1 MLKSVFSLLYLLTV
15 NYPPLLKWLKM
26 LTSDDVSRLLKK
38 QQNFMAAEAFI
49 FSFEVSVI
57 PFSIKIKYMLV
68 FPIILFLT
76 NNL

>member
-1 MLKSVFSLLYLLTV
+1 MLKIIFSLLPLLTV
-15 NYPPLLKWLKM
+15 DYPPLLKWLTM

-57 PFSIKIKYMLV
+57 QFSIKTKICWC
-68 FPIILFLT
+68 FQ
-76 NNL
+76 